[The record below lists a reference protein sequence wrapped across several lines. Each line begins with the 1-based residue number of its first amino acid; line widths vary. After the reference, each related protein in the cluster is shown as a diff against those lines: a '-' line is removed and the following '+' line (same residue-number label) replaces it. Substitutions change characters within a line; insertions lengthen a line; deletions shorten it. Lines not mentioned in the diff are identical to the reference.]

1 MLAFPAAV
9 LLLCFAT
16 SVLCLAL
23 LIRAHLRSKSRL
35 LFWAAA
41 CFVLLAINNGLLFLD
56 MVIVPD
62 TDLRLIRHLAALAA
76 ISTLLYGF
84 IWDMDS

>member
-9 LLLCFAT
+9 FLLCLAT
-16 SVLCLAL
+16 SILCLAL
-23 LIRAHLRSKSRL
+23 LVRAYLRSQSRL

-56 MVIVPD
+56 MVIVPEG
-62 TDLRLIRHLAALAA
+62 DLRVVRHLTALAA

-84 IWDMDS
+84 IWDMES

>member
-9 LLLCFAT
+9 FLLCFAT
-16 SVLCLAL
+16 SVVCLVL
-23 LIRAHLRSKSRL
+23 LIRAYLNSKSRL

-41 CFVLLAINNGLLFLD
+41 CFVLLAINNGLMFLD

-62 TDLRLIRHLAALAA
+62 DDLRLIRHLSALAA

-84 IWDMDS
+84 IWDTES

>member
-9 LLLCFAT
+9 FLLCFAT

-23 LIRAHLRSKSRL
+23 LVRAYLRSSSRL

-41 CFVLLAINNGLLFLD
+41 CFVLLAVNNGLLFVD
-56 MVIVPD
+56 MVIVPEI
-62 TDLRLIRHLAALAA
+62 DLRVIRHLTALAA

-84 IWDMDS
+84 IWDMES

>member
-9 LLLCFAT
+9 FLLCFAT

-23 LIRAHLRSKSRL
+23 LVRAYLRSKSRL
-35 LFWAAA
+35 LFWSAA
-41 CFVLLAINNGLLFLD
+41 CFVLLAINNGLVFLD
-56 MVIVPD
+56 MVIVPEG
-62 TDLRLIRHLAALAA
+62 DLRVIRHLLALAA

-84 IWDMDS
+84 IWDADS